1 MTDGPFGVELPENF
15 ESAPAE
21 APQSQETNQQVQTTN
36 EEKIQEILDLDKVP
50 KFRLDG
56 KELTA
61 KELRDERMMR
71 SDYTRKTQEIAETRK
86 ELEQKQ
92 KYADNFHIDAM
103 LVIKKPELMNSFSGI
118 YPKQYVETLK
128 LMMGQVG
135 AKEVTGQS
143 QQTTELPEEVT
154 RRLASVE
161 ERFEAMDK
169 QAKEVET
176 RAAEAELDRIFDPLT
191 KKYPFADEQA
201 VTARAQMIA
210 ERAKQEGQ
218 SLDINNAFF
227 EKLFQE
233 QHERNLKAYEQ
244 ITKQKITEQKQAASL
259 AKDLGR
265 GGDVQGAPAKQMR
278 SMKEAREA
286 MLNDFGG

>member
-1 MTDGPFGVELPENF
+1 
-15 ESAPAE
+15 
-21 APQSQETNQQVQTTN
+21 
-36 EEKIQEILDLDKVP
+36 
-50 KFRLDG
+50 
-56 KELTA
+56 
-61 KELRDERMMR
+61 MR
-71 SDYTRKTQEIAETRK
+71 
-86 ELEQKQ
+86 
-92 KYADNFHIDAM
+92 
-103 LVIKKPELMNSFSGI
+103 VIKNPELMNSFSGI

-135 AKEVTGQS
+135 AKEATGQS

-218 SLDINNAFF
+218 SLDINAAFF
-227 EKLFQE
+227 DKLFQE